1 MVRVICAVKQWPF
14 EHSIVHALNI
24 PAGTQLVLTVRFGRP
39 LAAITQ
45 ALSVAYIVW
54 RAVRSLPVGWLYF
67 YSLPV
72 LLAEITIW
80 LMSQV
85 FVLSIW
91 SQVDR
96 RTR

>member
-1 MVRVICAVKQWPF
+1 M
-14 EHSIVHALNI
+14 HALSI
-24 PAGTQLVLTVRFGRP
+24 LAGTQLVPTVRFGRT

-45 ALSVAYIVW
+45 SLSAAYIVW
-54 RAVRSLPVGWLYF
+54 RAARSLPGGWLYF

-80 LMSQV
+80 LISQL

-96 RTR
+96 PTR